1 MELDEGYA
9 GDSKSQ
15 DGWEDTHMSTASGL
29 PQGVMSLSEAERT
42 EYVYQVLR
50 TLRTSSIASIVDRV
64 WPLLHIDP
72 VLVLPIELINQVF
85 SYLNPP
91 DVLNA
96 SLASRVWRR
105 ATLDSQ
111 LWKQK
116 FLLEGW
122 ALDLN
127 EIRSYESGLGHAS
140 RGHPSAFSTSAEVGI
155 HRSRGK
161 KRGRESL
168 REGNDALSHQASG
181 APISFDGTSPHNGQ
195 NKAEDIHCE
204 TEASTHDELDEEM
217 EDREL
222 GSLDVLLQH
231 RNESPM
237 EVEITENN
245 EAFKEP
251 RLMLP
256 VGSKLNF
263 HYLYKQKRKL
273 EENWSGG
280 RYRPFQLPH
289 RDHAEE
295 AHVECVY
302 TIQYCGNYLVSGS
315 RDRTLR
321 IWNLETQRLVRK
333 PLLGHQGSVL
343 CLQFDNSEKEDVI
356 ISGSSDTDV
365 IVWRFSTGKIIKK
378 IARAHKES
386 VLNLKFDERFLVTC
400 SKDKT
405 IKIWNRHDL
414 RPGDKNYPVKGVE
427 GGGRCPSYIIDLSQ
441 FSGMT
446 RIEQHFT
453 HEDLAPLQPY
463 TTLMVLEP
471 YDENGPGHTAAVNA
485 IHIYKDQLVSASGD
499 RSLKIWNIH
508 TGVCKSIRKAHMKG
522 IACVQYDGK
531 RIVSGSSDNSI
542 RIWDPISRAEVAT
555 LDGHSRLVRTIQ
567 SSFGDFPGTREG
579 LAQEASAIDDQFFKS
594 RPDAKAS
601 FYAPPK
607 SKEREPGSRDPKA
620 IKTVGASIPPGGGG
634 SRWGRIVSGSYD
646 ETIIVWKHQ
655 ADGKWV
661 IAHRFKQADALRAA
675 GPALVA
681 QSDTRRNP
689 LQAHPPQNYW
699 LPAPTTTPQN
709 QPALGAPPGPG
720 NPFWTP
726 TQITQQ
732 AMHTGAAALQ
742 TGLQNLQAINT
753 HLASSSN
760 HTNANVPQN
769 SSDSPQLTNTTY
781 HQTSASYQLPGNVQP
796 HGPTIDP
803 SGTST
808 PIQNSHATPSL
819 PFVGTFHPQASNL
832 PQPPNIAPP
841 PPPVVNP
848 PSTGVWPTNPN
859 ANYPVPLPT
868 LPNTNPNP
876 NVPPAIGPHGPVGL
890 PLPAHIVHQITH
902 PNARIFKL
910 QFDARRIVCCSQDP
924 KIVGW
929 DFANGDP
936 DIEMSS
942 RFFAAPQ

>member
-1 MELDEGYA
+1 MPTTL
-9 GDSKSQ
+9 
-15 DGWEDTHMSTASGL
+15 GL
-29 PQGVMSLSEAERT
+29 PQGVMALSETERT

-72 VLVLPIELINQVF
+72 VLVLPMELINQVF

-96 SLASRVWRR
+96 SLASRAWRR

-127 EIRSYESGLGHAS
+127 EVQNYESSLGHTS
-140 RGHPSAFSTSAEVGI
+140 RGHPRASSAPAEADI
-155 HRSRGK
+155 HRPRGK
-161 KRGRESL
+161 KRGRESIY
-168 REGNDALSHQASG
+168 EGNDIVSLQAPG
-181 APISFDGTSPHNGQ
+181 
-195 NKAEDIHCE
+195 
-204 TEASTHDELDEEM
+204 ASTFFGGTPASKGQSKVEGIYGATQESANNERDEEM
-217 EDREL
+217 QYGESNSPVE
-222 GSLDVLLQH
+222 LLQNG
-231 RNESPM
+231 NESAM
-237 EVEITENN
+237 EVETSENG

-251 RLMLP
+251 QLILP
-256 VGSKLNF
+256 VCSKLNF

-273 EENWSGG
+273 EENWSAG

-295 AHVECVY
+295 AHLECVY
-302 TIQYCGNYLVSGS
+302 TIQYSGNYLVSGS
-315 RDRTLR
+315 RDRSLR

-333 PLLGHQGSVL
+333 PLIGHQGSVL
-343 CLQFDNSEKEDVI
+343 CLQFDSSEKEDVI

-365 IVWRFSTGKIIKK
+365 IVWQFSTGKMIKK

-414 RPGDKNYPVKGVE
+414 RPGDKNYPIKGVE
-427 GGGRCPSYIIDLSQ
+427 GGGRCPSYIVDLYNFTSVA
-441 FSGMT
+441 
-446 RIEQHFT
+446 RIEKHFT
-453 HEDLAPLQPY
+453 QEELAPLRPY

-499 RSLKIWNIH
+499 RSLKIWNIL

-555 LDGHSRLVRTIQ
+555 LDGHTRLVRTIQ

-579 LAQEASAIDDQFFKS
+579 LAREASAIDDQFFRS

-607 SKEREPGSRDPKA
+607 SKDREPGSRDLKA
-620 IKTVGASIPPGGGG
+620 IRTIGASIPPGGGG

-661 IAHRFKQADALRAA
+661 IAHRFKQAEALRAA

-681 QSDTRRNP
+681 QSDTRRHP
-689 LQAHPPQNYW
+689 LQAPPPQSYW
-699 LPAPTTTPQN
+699 LPAPTTTPHN
-709 QPALGAPPGPG
+709 QPTLGAPTGPG

-742 TGLQNLQAINT
+742 TGLQNLQAVNT

-760 HTNANVPQN
+760 QPNLN
-769 SSDSPQLTNTTY
+769 SPQAGPAITQLINTTH
-781 HQTSASYQLPGNVQP
+781 HQAPGLHQSPSTAQPPPPVIVPSSSTS
-796 HGPTIDP
+796 
-803 SGTST
+803 
-808 PIQNSHATPSL
+808 IQNPHAAVPL
-819 PFVGTFHPQASNL
+819 PLTDTNHQAPGP
-832 PQPPNIAPP
+832 PQPPSIAQP
-841 PPPVVNP
+841 PPPVVV
-848 PSTGVWPTNPN
+848 PSGTGIWVTNPI
-859 ANYPVPLPT
+859 ATHPILPPT
-868 LPNTNPNP
+868 LPNPNPNP
-876 NVPPAIGPHGPVGL
+876 NVPPAIAPHGPVGL
-890 PLPAHIVHQITH
+890 PFPHQITH

-936 DIEMSS
+936 DIEMCS